1 MKTYAETVKD
11 TLFSLIH
18 RIAEHPWLYS
28 RNPECDFT
36 RDRKLTFEK
45 MLTLLVSMGGD
56 PIRDELMDHFDCTPD
71 MASVSAF
78 VQQRSK
84 ILPEALEFLFQ
95 QFTNICA
102 KSKLYN
108 GYRLLAADGSD
119 IQFSADPNDK
129 MSYFPG
135 SNGQKHYSLLHLNG
149 LYDLE
154 TRTYLDA
161 VVHKRKISNE
171 NGALVQMVERLN
183 DETPTIVIADRAYE
197 AYNTM
202 AHIERKGWKYLIRM
216 REKGGILTPFS
227 LPQDGEMD
235 RWMKVVLTKK
245 WNKQVIQ
252 LAKEHPGMYRFLNA
266 NAIFDFLDAQDKVN
280 IFYPMIFRIVRFQLT
295 EDSWETVI
303 TNLDEEQFP
312 PEELKKLYHRRWGI
326 ETSFRQLKHTVGLKQ
341 LQSKKVEHV
350 IQEIFARLVMYNFSE
365 LIASHAIIQNKTGK
379 FIYQINFSAAV
390 HICRQFLRGSVSPP
404 HVEALIS
411 RYITPIRPGRNAP
424 RKLKPN
430 TFKGFL
436 YRIA

>member
-18 RIAEHPWLYS
+18 RISEHPWLYC

-36 RDRKLTFEK
+36 RDRKLPFEK

-56 PIRDELMDHFDCTPD
+56 PIRDELMEHFGCTPD
-71 MASVSAF
+71 MASVPAF

-84 ILPEALEFLFQ
+84 ILPEALEVLFH
-95 QFTNICA
+95 QFTEIWA
-102 KSKLYN
+102 KQKLYN

-135 SNGQKHYSLLHLNG
+135 VHGQKHYSLLHLNG

-154 TRTYLDA
+154 TGMYLDA
-161 VVHKRKISNE
+161 VVHKRKLSNE
-171 NGALVQMVERLN
+171 NGALVQMVERMN

-216 REKGGILTPFS
+216 REKGGILTPFFF
-227 LPQDGEMD
+227 PEDVEMD
-235 RWMKVVLTKK
+235 CWMNVVLTKK
-245 WNKQVIQ
+245 WTNQVKQ
-252 LAKEHPGMYRFLNA
+252 LAKENPGVYRYLPTSA
-266 NAIFDFLDAQDKVN
+266 TFDFLDAQDKVN
-280 IFYPMIFRIVRFQLT
+280 IFYPMTFRIVRFRLT

-303 TNLDEEQFP
+303 TNLDEDQFS

-365 LIASHAIIQNKTGK
+365 LIASHAIIQNKTEK